1 MTAPLLDL
9 RGVGCVLG
17 GQAVVSDVSLQVQRG
32 ERLALIGPNGAGKST
47 LFQLISGLLRPNA
60 GSIWLAGR
68 RIDRLTPQRIA
79 RLGLARSFQSPQVF
93 GTLSASDN
101 LRCSLILRDVGGLMR
116 NVAKDCALQEH
127 TGQWLDTLGLNAVA
141 NLPASALDYASLRAL
156 ELGLALAG
164 DAPLLLLDEPTAGM
178 NREQAG
184 HMLALIE
191 ATCADRTLL
200 VIEHDLDAVFRLA
213 KRVVVL
219 HQGRMLADGPP
230 AAVRAD
236 PRVQQVYLGA
246 LPETGA

>member
-47 LFQLISGLLRPNA
+47 LFQLISGLLLPTA

-93 GTLSASDN
+93 GSLSASDN
-101 LRCSLILRDVGGLMR
+101 LRCGLILRDGGGLTR
-116 NVAKDCALQEH
+116 NVAKDRALRER
-127 TGQWLDTLGLNAVA
+127 TVQWLGTLGLNAAA

-184 HMLALIE
+184 RMLALIE
-191 ATCADRTLL
+191 AACADRTLL

-213 KRVVVL
+213 RRVVVL
-219 HQGRMLADGPP
+219 HRGRVLADGPP

-236 PRVQQVYLGA
+236 SRVRQVYLGA
-246 LPETGA
+246 SPETGT